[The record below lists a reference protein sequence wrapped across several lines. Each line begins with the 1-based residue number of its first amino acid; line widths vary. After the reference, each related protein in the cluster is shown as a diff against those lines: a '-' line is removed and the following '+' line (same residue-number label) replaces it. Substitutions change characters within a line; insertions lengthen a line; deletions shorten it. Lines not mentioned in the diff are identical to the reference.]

1 MANRWKYRP
10 LGTVTYYNYMRD
22 YDAQTGRYIESDPIG
37 INGGSYSTYNYVWG
51 TRWPRSTR
59 IARVMSWAGTRA
71 ERFVEATCAPSL
83 AAGLL

>member
-51 TRWPRSTR
+51 NPISNIDPRGLCK
-59 IARVMSWAGTRA
+59 V
-71 ERFVEATCAPSL
+71 ELRFKPVTYLMGADVPPH
-83 AAGLL
+83 